1 MVELKRIFRFE
12 IIVFS
17 ISIYILYFLLNFFYL
32 STESPDYIFY
42 KDYFYYFFQE
52 NEITGRENGI
62 IYFYLVSLFVKL
74 QEHNITPI
82 SEIHVISNSIQIT
95 NLVLYLVGL
104 VGLYK
109 LLIFKKFK
117 REPIIFS
124 FSILNLMPFTF
135 SLVATMKPEILA
147 FSMLPWSLL
156 IIELYLKSDNILY
169 VYLGIP
175 PNLLIISSKATIIA
189 PVVLIYLTLVFIY
202 KNKIVNKKVLIA
214 VLIFIILMSFI
225 LFENYISNGYF
236 ILDHNPGGG
245 GKEISTEDQVQFEFL
260 YNINLKEII
269 QKPYRHNHADS
280 FIGLILLDTFG
291 DYFQWY
297 SNNTKTLFTVDELP
311 LQGIWYFGNVKELL
325 ALLASILLYFYIGF
339 FMFKFKN
346 NFIYYLL
353 PFFGYFVFLIL
364 VFARRPY
371 FDTSKSELFKTH
383 YFSYLLAIT
392 FVFVMVELFKQK
404 SLSKYLI
411 IIFVLLVSFFQ
422 YGFPKTEYSNTLTYI
437 KVKNSISPICEFNS
451 LFIPSFSRSNDC
463 KNYSQN
469 ICQTDILLLD
479 VRYLTSN
486 LHGQES
492 IYPFEIT
499 NGKNIVKVK
508 NESECNKLVEEGY
521 IYESLFSNKLLIPF
535 VNIAYFLASIIS
547 LFILSILIRE
557 KQTNIKA

>member
-339 FMFKFKN
+339 YMFKFKN

-437 KVKNSISPICEFNS
+437 KAKNSISPICEFNS
-451 LFIPSFSRSNDC
+451 LFIPSFSRSSDC

-486 LHGQES
+486 LHSQES

-508 NESECNKLVEEGY
+508 NESECNKFVEEGY

-535 VNIAYFLASIIS
+535 VNIAYFLVSIIS
-547 LFILSILIRE
+547 LFILYIHQKR
-557 KQTNIKA
+557 NAN

>member
-1 MVELKRIFRFE
+1 MVKFKKIFRFE

-17 ISIYILYFLLNFFYL
+17 ISIYVLYFLLNFFYL
-32 STESPDYIFY
+32 STEAPDYIFY

-74 QEHNITPI
+74 QEHNITPL
-82 SEIHVISNSIQIT
+82 SEIHVISSSIQMT
-95 NLVLYLVGL
+95 NLILYLIGL
-104 VGLYK
+104 AGLYR

-117 REPIIFS
+117 KELILIS

-147 FSMLPWSLL
+147 FSMLSWSLL
-156 IIELYLKSDNILY
+156 ALELYLKSDNIFYL
-169 VYLGIP
+169 YLGIP
-175 PNLLIISSKATIIA
+175 TNLLIISSKATITA
-189 PVVLIYLTLVFIY
+189 PVFLLYLTFVLIH
-202 KNKIVNKKVLIA
+202 KNKIINKKVLLA
-214 VLIFIILMSFI
+214 VLIFIILISFV
-225 LFENYISNGYF
+225 LFENYISNSYF

-245 GKEISTEDQVQFEFL
+245 GKEIPIEDQVQFEFL
-260 YNINLKEII
+260 YNVNLKQIFQE
-269 QKPYRHNHADS
+269 PYRHNHADS

-311 LQGIWYFGNVKELL
+311 IQGIWYFGNVKELL
-325 ALLASILLYFYIGF
+325 ALLASILFFFHIGF
-339 FMFKFKN
+339 YMFKFKN

-364 VFARRPY
+364 VFARRTY

-404 SLSKYLI
+404 SLLKYLI

-437 KVKNSISPICEFNS
+437 KAKNSISPVCEFNS

-463 KNYSQN
+463 KNYTQN

-486 LHGQES
+486 LHSQES
-492 IYPFEIT
+492 IYPFDIT
-499 NGKNIVKVK
+499 NGKNIVKVN
-508 NESECNKLVEEGY
+508 NESECNKFVEEGY

-535 VNIAYFLASIIS
+535 VNTAYFLVSILS
-547 LFILSILIRE
+547 LFILSIHLKRN
-557 KQTNIKA
+557 TN

>member
-225 LFENYISNGYF
+225 MFENYISNGYF

-260 YNINLKEII
+260 YKINLKEII

-339 FMFKFKN
+339 YMFKFKN

-422 YGFPKTEYSNTLTYI
+422 YGFPKNEYSNTLTYI
-437 KVKNSISPICEFNS
+437 KAKNSISPICEFNS

-463 KNYSQN
+463 KNYSQS

-486 LHGQES
+486 LHSQES

-508 NESECNKLVEEGY
+508 NESECNKFVEEGY

-535 VNIAYFLASIIS
+535 VNIAYFLVSIIS
-547 LFILSILIRE
+547 LFIFSIHHKR
-557 KQTNIKA
+557 NAN

>member
-1 MVELKRIFRFE
+1 MVKFKRIFRFE

-17 ISIYILYFLLNFFYL
+17 ISIYVLYFLLNFFYL

-74 QEHNITPI
+74 QENNITPL
-82 SEIHVISNSIQIT
+82 SEIHVISSSIQMT
-95 NLVLYLVGL
+95 NLILYLIGL
-104 VGLYK
+104 AGLYK

-117 REPIIFS
+117 RELIIIS
-124 FSILNLMPFTF
+124 FSILNMMPFTF

-147 FSMLPWSLL
+147 FSMLSWSLL
-156 IIELYLKSDNILY
+156 ALELYLKTDNIFYL
-169 VYLGIP
+169 YLGIP
-175 PNLLIISSKATIIA
+175 TNLLIISSKATITA
-189 PVVLIYLTLVFIY
+189 PVFLLYLTFILIH
-202 KNKIVNKKVLIA
+202 KNKIINKKVLLA
-214 VLIFIILMSFI
+214 FLIFMILISFV
-225 LFENYISNGYF
+225 LFENYISNSYF

-245 GKEISTEDQVQFEFL
+245 GKKIPIEDQVQFEFL
-260 YNINLKEII
+260 YNVNLKQII
-269 QKPYRHNHADS
+269 QEPYRHNHADS
-280 FIGLILLDTFG
+280 FIGIILLDTFG

-311 LQGIWYFGNVKELL
+311 IQGIWYFGNVKELL
-325 ALLASILLYFYIGF
+325 ALLASILFFFHIGF
-339 FMFKFKN
+339 YMFKFKN

-404 SLSKYLI
+404 SLLKYLI

-437 KVKNSISPICEFNS
+437 KAKNSISPICEFNS

-479 VRYLTSN
+479 VRYLSSN

-508 NESECNKLVEEGY
+508 NESECNKFVEEGY

-535 VNIAYFLASIIS
+535 VNTAYFLVSILS
-547 LFILSILIRE
+547 LFILSIHLKRN
-557 KQTNIKA
+557 TN